1 VFASTQASKRELKLN
16 ESTPPGRAPVIVHC
30 HLRWEG
36 VWQRPQQILS
46 RIARGRP
53 VVFVEE
59 PVFLPDGERP
69 HLRVYEEQGVTV
81 AQPHVPPQAEDLPRV
96 SAENRKIVRELVAP
110 LLADSRWSGGVR
122 WHYAPM
128 AVYMRDLGNCHTV
141 VYDCMDE
148 LSAFKG
154 APPELVDRERELM
167 AEAHVMFTGGLSM
180 WLNKREHHPNCHR
193 FDSGVDV
200 EHFQRAVAPETPVP
214 ADARDLPG
222 PVIGYYGV
230 IDERMDYEAVRAL
243 SRAFPGGTVLLVGPV
258 TKVDPA
264 ELPQAENIRYT
275 GQRSYAELPG
285 YLKAFDVALVP
296 FADNPAT
303 RFLSPTKTL
312 EYFAG
317 LKPVVSSPVKDVVE
331 NYADIVRLARSPEEY
346 VAAVREALAA
356 DNAERARRG
365 LEKAREKTWDAI
377 VAEMERLVAASPHAS
392 SPHQGPGAKLRAA
405 AA

>member
-1 VFASTQASKRELKLN
+1 M
-16 ESTPPGRAPVIVHC
+16 
-30 HLRWEG
+30 
-36 VWQRPQQILS
+36 
-46 RIARGRP
+46 ARKRP
-53 VVFVEE
+53 VVFIEE
-59 PVFLPDGERP
+59 PMFLGGGEEPRL
-69 HLRVYEEQGVTV
+69 HRYESQGVTV
-81 AQPHVPPQAEDLPRV
+81 LQPHVPPQEEHLPRV
-96 SAENRKIVRELVAP
+96 SARNQEIVRGLVGP
-110 LLADSRWSGGVR
+110 VLREPRWSGGVR

-128 AVYMRDLGNCHTV
+128 ATYLRDLGESRTV

-167 AEAHVMFTGGLSM
+167 AEADVMFTGGLSM
-180 WLNKREHHPNCHR
+180 WLNKRQHHPNCHR

-200 EHFQRAVAPETPVP
+200 EHFQQAVREETAVPE
-214 ADARDLPG
+214 DARSLPR

-230 IDERMDYEAVRAL
+230 IDERMDYDAIRAL
-243 SRAFPGGTVLLVGPV
+243 SEAFPGGSVLLVGPV

-264 ELPQAENIRYT
+264 ELPQAPNIAYT
-275 GQRSYAELPG
+275 GQRSYDDLPR

-331 NYADIVRLARSPEEY
+331 NYADIVRLARAPKEY
-346 VAAVREALAA
+346 VQAVRAALSE
-356 DNAERARRG
+356 DNAARARKGLERAQ
-365 LEKAREKTWDAI
+365 EKTWDAI
-377 VAEMERLVAASPHAS
+377 VEQMDALVRQASEQAQAKAA
-392 SPHQGPGAKLRAA
+392 
-405 AA
+405 

>member
-1 VFASTQASKRELKLN
+1 MIAVALPRRLESVSQGETPLASQS
-16 ESTPPGRAPVIVHC
+16 PIIVHC
-30 HLRWEG
+30 HLRWNG

-46 RIARGRP
+46 RMAKTRRIA
-53 VVFVEE
+53 FIEE
-59 PVFLPDGERP
+59 PVFQSQ
-69 HLRVYEEQGVTV
+69 EEKSWLEVREQNGVIV
-81 AQPHVPPQAEDLPRV
+81 ATPHVPHQEEHLPRI
-96 SAENRKIVRELVAP
+96 STANQAIIRELVAP
-110 LLADSRWSGGVR
+110 FIQEYKLEGGVR

-128 AVYMRDLGNCHTV
+128 ATYMSDLGNCTTV

-167 AEAHVMFTGGLSM
+167 GQAEVMFTGGLSM
-180 WLNKREHHPNCHR
+180 WLNKKQHHPNCHR

-200 EHFQRAVAPETPVP
+200 DHFQQATRAETPVP
-214 ADARDLPG
+214 EDARDLSH

-230 IDERMDYEAVRAL
+230 IDERMDYDAIRAL
-243 SRAFPGGTVLLVGPV
+243 SAAFPEGTILLVGPV

-264 ELPQAENIRYT
+264 ELPQAANIKYT
-275 GQRSYAELPG
+275 GQRSYDQLPG

-331 NYADIVRLARSPEEY
+331 NYADIVRLAYSPEEY
-346 VAAVREALAA
+346 VAAVRAALSE
-356 DNAERARRG
+356 DNSERARQG
-365 LEKAREKTWDAI
+365 LAKAQEKTWDAI
-377 VAEMERLVAASPHAS
+377 VADMESRLDAAEAGSPA
-392 SPHQGPGAKLRAA
+392 QAA
-405 AA
+405 

>member
-1 VFASTQASKRELKLN
+1 MASK
-16 ESTPPGRAPVIVHC
+16 SPIIVHC
-30 HLRWEG
+30 HLRWNG

-46 RIARGRP
+46 RLAQNRRVAFI
-53 VVFVEE
+53 EE
-59 PVFLPDGERP
+59 PVFQAPGEAPYLEVR
-69 HLRVYEEQGVTV
+69 EQNGVIV
-81 AQPHVPPQAEDLPRV
+81 ATPHVPHQDEHLPRV
-96 SAENRKIVRELVAP
+96 SAANQAIVRELVAP
-110 LLADSRWSGGVR
+110 FIREHGLEGGVR

-128 AVYMRDLGNCHTV
+128 ATYMADLGNSSTV

-167 AEAHVMFTGGLSM
+167 GRAHVMFTGGLSM
-180 WLNKREHHPNCHR
+180 WLNKKQHHGNCHR

-200 EHFQRAVAPETPVP
+200 EHFQQATRAETPLP
-214 ADARDLPG
+214 DDARDLPH

-230 IDERMDYEAVRAL
+230 IDERMDYDAIRAL
-243 SRAFPGGTVLLVGPV
+243 SAAFPEGSILLVGPV

-264 ELPQAENIRYT
+264 ELPKAANIHYT
-275 GQRSYAELPG
+275 GQRSYPELPG

-317 LKPVVSSPVKDVVE
+317 LTPVVSSPVKDVVE
-331 NYADIVRLARSPEEY
+331 NYADIVRLAYSPEEY
-346 VAAVREALAA
+346 VSAVRAALSE
-356 DNAERARRG
+356 DNTERARKG

-377 VAEMERLVAASPHAS
+377 VAEMERLLDEAETGARSKAA
-392 SPHQGPGAKLRAA
+392 
-405 AA
+405 

>member
-1 VFASTQASKRELKLN
+1 
-16 ESTPPGRAPVIVHC
+16 
-30 HLRWEG
+30 

-46 RIARGRP
+46 RLAKERRIA
-53 VVFVEE
+53 FIEE
-59 PVFLPDGERP
+59 PIFLPEGEAPR
-69 HLRVYEEQGVTV
+69 LEVRDAGGITIV
-81 AQPHVPPQAEDLPRV
+81 QPHTPPQEEWLPRV
-96 SAENRKIVRELVAP
+96 SGRNKEIIRELVEP
-110 LLADSRWSGGVR
+110 FLREGNWTGGVR

-128 AVYMRDLGNCHTV
+128 AIYMRDLTGDTTV

-154 APPELVDRERELM
+154 APPELVECERRLM
-167 AEAHVMFTGGLSM
+167 DEADVMFTGGLSM
-180 WLNKREHHPNCHR
+180 WLNKKQHHANCHR

-200 EHFQRAVAPETPVP
+200 EHFQAATRANTPLP
-214 ADARDLPG
+214 DDARDLPH

-230 IDERMDYEAVRAL
+230 IDERMDYPAIRAL
-243 SRAFPGGTVLLVGPV
+243 SEAFPEGTILMVGPV

-264 ELPQAENIRYT
+264 ELPRAPNIRYT
-275 GQRSYAELPG
+275 GQRTYDQLPG

-296 FADNPAT
+296 FADNEAT

-331 NYADIVRLARSPEEY
+331 NYADIVRLARTPEEY
-346 VAAVREALAA
+346 VQAVRAALSE
-356 DNAERARRG
+356 DNSERARRG

-377 VAEMERLVAASPHAS
+377 VSEMKGLLTEAETRRRS
-392 SPHQGPGAKLRAA
+392 
-405 AA
+405 